1 MSPDPRTPV
10 DAELKARVSLLDARR
25 KLLDT
30 LNGLAAMAL
39 IVGMVVAIPLV
50 VLAWRAVL

>member
-10 DAELKARVSLLDARR
+10 DAELAARVALLDARR
-25 KLLDT
+25 TLLVT

>member
-1 MSPDPRTPV
+1 MSPESRTPT

-39 IVGMVVAIPLV
+39 IVGMVCAIPLV